1 MEAATDIPN
10 PGIGIANPLNPR
22 GNKNP
27 RNRQKNN
34 SPRSGNVPSGIE
46 DQGSSRGFSKHSRQ
60 PIAQP
65 SEPGPSTSAST
76 APDEVQSVRQR
87 KPGRRYGA
95 KPPDRLGN
103 DANTLID
110 DSKNGGGS
118 ESKTTHP
125 EGGKPR
131 RGGRFNAGLTEP
143 KPSSDSAPATKP
155 SVKYRS
161 RKTHPA
167 EAVAD
172 DLTSIFIHALRTP
185 PYPDCP
191 ICFSAIHPAQPT
203 WSCSPSIPIVRAD
216 NTSANDQQYCW
227 TTFHVK
233 CIGSWASKSVKDVT
247 DAWRARGEEGRKG
260 DWRCPG
266 CQAKRESVPSGY
278 WYAHFRH
285 VQREKHSLSYYLLGA
300 FATRRRNRNLHALQ
314 LHIHVRIPVHACVKA
329 VVDIHV
335 L

>member
-10 PGIGIANPLNPR
+10 PGTGSANPLNAR
-22 GNKNP
+22 ENKNP
-27 RNRQKNN
+27 RNRRKNN
-34 SPRSGNVPSGIE
+34 NPPRSGNVPSGNE
-46 DQGSSRGFSKHSRQ
+46 DQGSSRGFSKPSRR
-60 PIAQP
+60 PIAQS

-76 APDEVQSVRQR
+76 VPVEGQR
-87 KPGRRYGA
+87 LHQRRRFGTR
-95 KPPDRLGN
+95 PPDRPGN
-103 DANTLID
+103 DANTPID

-118 ESKTTHP
+118 ESKITHP

-155 SVKYRS
+155 SAKYRS
-161 RKTHPA
+161 RKAHPT

-172 DLTSIFIHALRTP
+172 DLTSILIHALRTP

-203 WSCSPSIPIVRAD
+203 WSCSPSIPVVRAD
-216 NTSANDQQYCW
+216 DTSANDQQYCW

-233 CIGSWASKSVKDVT
+233 CIGSWASKSVKDVA

-278 WYAHFRH
+278 WYARFRH
-285 VQREKHSLSYYLLGA
+285 VQRG
-300 FATRRRNRNLHALQ
+300 
-314 LHIHVRIPVHACVKA
+314 KA
-329 VVDIHV
+329 
-335 L
+335 